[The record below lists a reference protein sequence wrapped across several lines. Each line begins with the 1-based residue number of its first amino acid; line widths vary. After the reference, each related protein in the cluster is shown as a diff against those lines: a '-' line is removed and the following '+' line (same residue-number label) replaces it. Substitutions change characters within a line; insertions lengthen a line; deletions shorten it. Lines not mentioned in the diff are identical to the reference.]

1 MMRMGVLVSGRGSNL
16 TALLEDAARPG
27 APYAIVVVVSNRPAA
42 PALKRARAAG
52 VMTRAVERPA
62 SGDRA
67 EQQRQML
74 RILRAQG
81 VEVVVTAGF
90 DQILIPEVVAAFPQ
104 RILNIHPSLLP
115 AFAGTLHAQE
125 AALAHGVKI
134 SGCTVHLVTTEV
146 DSGPIVLQ
154 AAVPVQ
160 DDDTVESLSAR
171 ILEQE
176 HRLLP
181 QAIRLL
187 AEGRVKVV
195 GRRTVTTGPGH

>member
-1 MMRMGVLVSGRGSNL
+1 MGKGESGYGCGGCQNICPL
-16 TALLEDAARPG
+16 WT
-27 APYAIVVVVSNRPAA
+27 
-42 PALKRARAAG
+42 
-52 VMTRAVERPA
+52 
-62 SGDRA
+62 
-67 EQQRQML
+67 
-74 RILRAQG
+74 
-81 VEVVVTAGF
+81 VVVTATEAIFIPLAVVTEVGF
-90 DQILIPEVVAAFPQ
+90 TVQVV
-104 RILNIHPSLLP
+104 

-154 AAVPVQ
+154 ATVPVHE
-160 DDDTVESLSAR
+160 DDTVDSLSVR

-181 QAIRLL
+181 QAVRPM
-187 AEGRVKVV
+187 AEWRVKVV

>member
-1 MMRMGVLVSGRGSNL
+1 
-16 TALLEDAARPG
+16 
-27 APYAIVVVVSNRPAA
+27 
-42 PALKRARAAG
+42 
-52 VMTRAVERPA
+52 
-62 SGDRA
+62 
-67 EQQRQML
+67 
-74 RILRAQG
+74 
-81 VEVVVTAGF
+81 
-90 DQILIPEVVAAFPQ
+90 
-104 RILNIHPSLLP
+104 LLP

-134 SGCTVHLVTTEV
+134 SGCTVHLVTADV

-181 QAIRLL
+181 QAVRLM
-187 AEGRVKVV
+187 AQGRVKVV
-195 GRRTVTTGPGH
+195 GRRTVMTSPGH